1 MSESTRIP
9 ASTMGRRHDSPTSRE
24 EIACVRFPPLDLESG
39 ARARTFMRGHV
50 WTIDGGGEWV
60 RHLMDGVFRP
70 QRLQPSVIDDVVVE
84 QVVIGLRYYLA
95 APVAI
100 RLLIARPSTDPTFL
114 GLVHP
119 ADEVDL
125 RCRNA
130 GRTPIRLS
138 LELHGILYR
147 RCDWTY

>member
-1 MSESTRIP
+1 MSESTIIP
-9 ASTMGRRHDSPTSRE
+9 ASIMGRRHDSPASRE
-24 EIACVRFPPLDLESG
+24 EIACVRFSPLDLESG
-39 ARARTFMRGHV
+39 AAARTFTRGHI

-60 RHLMDGVFRP
+60 RHIMDGVFRP
-70 QRLQPSVIDDVVVE
+70 QRLQSSVVDDVVVE
-84 QVVIGLRYYLA
+84 QVVIGLHYYLM
-95 APVAI
+95 APVAV
-100 RLLIARPSTDPTFL
+100 RLLIARSPTDPTFL